1 MQSGS
6 VRGWTNGWEPSGY
19 EALELIGFGAV
30 GEVWRARAR
39 SSGEVVALRRLP
51 EAEREELQELRRQAA
66 VVRTLPGVHL
76 VRLRSVHGDV
86 LVLDHA
92 PGGSLAALLARRG
105 RLDPGEVVTV
115 VAPVAQALGAAH
127 AAGLV
132 HGHVGLRSVL
142 LTADGMPL
150 LDELGAGHLRERALG
165 LDPTGVLGSA
175 ADVWALGALCHVLLA
190 GTAPVPGASLALSAP
205 TVPVPLVRAVD
216 AALVFDAA
224 ARPEAAELSALLLQ
238 ACPARPVTFP
248 AGAIPSAPAVTL
260 RRRRSHAARPGLFGA
275 VSRSA
280 LYRGA
285 SRSRV
290 LTAGAAAAVLAVV
303 ALVGWAW
310 GSGTARSAATT
321 LRAAVAADSGAA
333 LDSGAAADSGAA
345 LDSGAAAGTG
355 SPGAAKTGSPGAA
368 KTGSPGAATGAGP
381 QPGAPGAPRP
391 RARTP
396 GTPSWAPVLAGLDLA
411 RERAYATAD
420 ASALADV
427 YFPGCAALRTDRGQL
442 MELAARRRTAQG
454 VRHRILSVQ
463 PVQVT
468 ATTARLRVVESLQA
482 GVLLDEQGAVVLRQA
497 PTAPRAE
504 LMRLRRT
511 PVGWRVEQIGLPV

>member
-1 MQSGS
+1 MDS
-6 VRGWTNGWEPSGY
+6 GWEPSGY

-175 ADVWALGALCHVLLA
+175 ADVWALGALCHVLLCGA
-190 GTAPVPGASLALSAP
+190 APVPGASLALSAP
-205 TVPVPLVRAVD
+205 TVPVALVRAVD
-216 AALVFDAA
+216 AALAFDPA

-248 AGAIPSAPAVTL
+248 GGAVPSAPAVTQ
-260 RRRRSHAARPGLFGA
+260 RRRRSHVARPGLFGA

-290 LTAGAAAAVLAVV
+290 LTAAAAAAVLAVV

-333 LDSGAAADSGAA
+333 LDSGAAADSGV
-345 LDSGAAAGTG
+345 AAGTG

-368 KTGSPGAATGAGP
+368 TSAAP
-381 QPGAPGAPRP
+381 MPGAPGAPPRP
-391 RARTP
+391 RAMSP
-396 GTPSWAPVLAGLDLA
+396 GTPNWRPCWPGWTWPGSA
-411 RERAYATAD
+411 RTPQRMPRPWPT
-420 ASALADV
+420 ST
-427 YFPGCAALRTDRGQL
+427 FP
-442 MELAARRRTAQG
+442 AARPCGPTEASSWSWPPDVVPRRGCGTASC
-454 VRHRILSVQ
+454 RCSRS
-463 PVQVT
+463 
-468 ATTARLRVVESLQA
+468 R
-482 GVLLDEQGAVVLRQA
+482 
-497 PTAPRAE
+497 
-504 LMRLRRT
+504 
-511 PVGWRVEQIGLPV
+511 

>member
-1 MQSGS
+1 MDS
-6 VRGWTNGWEPSGY
+6 GWEPSGY

-115 VAPVAQALGAAH
+115 VAPVAHVLGAAH

-150 LDELGAGHLRERALG
+150 LDELGAGHLCERALG
-165 LDPTGVLGSA
+165 LDPTGVLGST
-175 ADVWALGALCHVLLA
+175 ADVWALGALCHVLLCGA
-190 GTAPVPGASLALSAP
+190 APVPGVSLALSAP
-205 TVPVPLVRAVD
+205 TVPVALVRAVD
-216 AALVFDAA
+216 AALAFDPA

-248 AGAIPSAPAVTL
+248 AGAVPSAPAVTQ
-260 RRRRSHAARPGLFGA
+260 RRRRSHVARPGLFGA
-275 VSRSA
+275 VSRCA
-280 LYRGA
+280 LYTGA

-333 LDSGAAADSGAA
+333 LDSGTAADPGAAA
-345 LDSGAAAGTG
+345 DSGAAAGTG
-355 SPGAAKTGSPGAA
+355 SPGAV

-381 QPGAPGAPRP
+381 QPGEPVAPRP
-391 RARTP
+391 RARTL
-396 GTPSWAPVLAGLDLA
+396 GTPSWAPLLAGLDLA

-427 YFPGCAALRTDRGQL
+427 YLSGCAPLRTDRGQL

-454 VRHRILSVQ
+454 VRHRIASVQ
-463 PVQVT
+463 PVEVT

-482 GVLLDEQGAVVLRQA
+482 GVLLDEQGAVVLRQP

-504 LMRLRRT
+504 LMTLRRT
-511 PVGWRVEQIGLPV
+511 PMGWRVEQIGLPA